1 MPTSFSKPGGRHS
14 QSRLA
19 ITFLLIYGAVC
30 VGLLGYFIVFPD
42 EATLKSQAENR
53 LASAA
58 VNSAQKQGRYEGV
71 IANWARYRARN
82 QRADV
87 W

>member
-19 ITFLLIYGAVC
+19 TTFLLIYGAVC

-53 LASAA
+53 LGPD
-58 VNSAQKQGRYEGV
+58 VVHSAQKQGRYEGV
-71 IANWARYRARN
+71 ISNWARYRASNLTAEAR
-82 QRADV
+82 
-87 W
+87 